1 MRFKGLCNNLSIKQL
16 QATWFKK
23 NIIKIFVI
31 IRYLK
36 KIIIGEIHMKSD
48 KISGYGLKLIL
59 FLFIITLFIASATA
73 HQPRIVVGID
83 TTTTNPII
91 IENPGLMQ
99 AFYGNLNGNSDYYQ
113 INSDIP
119 FELCLGIT
127 VPTSKGLGG
136 LLPSVQVTDSSGKPI
151 FTLNGTTGT
160 WNPFIGEFKD
170 SYLDGPVIIKNV
182 SAGTYK
188 IKVFNGNNNGKYLLL
203 IGNNEMFNAEDILQD
218 IVNAPI
224 LKEQFFG
231 KPVTLL
237 FLNFIGFLLAFGTLI
252 TLFIMTLLSRKSTE
266 NRQTTTKT
274 NKILKPVIYIGIAIT
289 TILWLIT
296 MFIYSMSVLVLTNTI
311 FFIIANIIGVIFINR
326 ISKNNMDK
334 ITILIG
340 SIMIIFWCLFIY
352 GAIII
357 I

>member
-1 MRFKGLCNNLSIKQL
+1 
-16 QATWFKK
+16 
-23 NIIKIFVI
+23 
-31 IRYLK
+31 
-36 KIIIGEIHMKSD
+36 MKSNS
-48 KISGYGLKLIL
+48 INGYGLKLIL
-59 FLFIITLFIASATA
+59 FLFIIILFIGNATA
-73 HQPRIVVGID
+73 HQPRVVVGID

-91 IENPGLMQ
+91 IENPDLMQ
-99 AFYGNLNGNSDYYQ
+99 AFYGNLNGKSDYYQ
-113 INSDIP
+113 INSNVS

-127 VPTSKGLGG
+127 VPACKGLGG
-136 LLPSVQVTDSSGKPI
+136 SLPSVQVTDLSGKPL

-160 WNPFIGEFKD
+160 WKPFIGEFKD
-170 SYLDGPVIIKNV
+170 FYLDGPVISKNV
-182 SAGTYK
+182 SAGIYK
-188 IKVFNGNNNGKYLLL
+188 IKVFNGNNDGKYLLI

-224 LKEQFFG
+224 LKEHFFG

-252 TLFIMTLLSRKSTE
+252 MLFIMTLLSRKSTQ

-274 NKILKPVIYIGIAIT
+274 NKILKPIFYIGIVIT
-289 TILWLIT
+289 TILWLII
-296 MFIYSMSVLVLTNTI
+296 MFIYSLSILVITNTI
-311 FFIIANIIGVIFINR
+311 FFIIAIIIGVIFINR
-326 ISKNNMDK
+326 ISKNNMGK

-340 SIMIIFWCLFIY
+340 SITVILGCLFLY